1 MKFNWTTAQGK
12 AVSAPVSDILVT
24 AAAGSGKTQV
34 LTGRIIERIIGGA
47 DITRLLV
54 VTFTNAAAAE
64 MRTRI
69 AENLSAAL
77 RDNPQNNH
85 IREQLACLSGAHIT
99 TMHSFCMD
107 IIKRNFYLADLNAGF
122 RIADD
127 AEASLLLMESADEAI
142 EELCHQADR
151 DFLTFADSFSSV
163 RSDNILSELAISMYK
178 FADSMPYPKQWISKQ
193 PQSYK
198 MTTGA
203 EFKKSLICE
212 TLLLAAEEKL
222 LEAKGVLAAAK
233 EFCAAENCLS
243 EYSLMFS
250 NDIEC
255 VSALIKSADDYDRL
269 HASLSDFSFTRRVSA
284 KDAPI
289 ELKTQLDKMRDRARK
304 LISDLFAKN
313 FRFSSDENA
322 RIMNDALPI
331 VKGAVTLVL
340 KIMEI
345 FTEKKRKRNILDY
358 SDMEHIAVSLLDDNG
373 KPSEVAV
380 DIRKSFD
387 EIYIDEYQ
395 DTSETQEL
403 VFGLISGRIENC
415 PNVFMVGDLKQSIY
429 GFRQSSP
436 ALFAE
441 KKKTYKSDGDKY
453 IKIALTKNFRSSKPI
468 IDFVNHIFSNLMN
481 NSIGGVDYDSEEQ
494 LVKGTDYPDISHPI
508 EVAVIRVD
516 EKNVPEEYDE
526 DYAQD
531 LSSIEA
537 EALYISMKIK
547 DMVGKEYVYDAKRNV
562 SRIMKYSDIA
572 IISRSVKTAAP
583 LIEDVL
589 TSENIPVYCDS
600 SGGYFE
606 TSEIKGMLALLS
618 TIDNPRNDIPL
629 ISALRIPTIG
639 FDEDMLAT
647 IRIYDKRGDFY
658 DALKMCAE
666 SGTSEAEKCSIFLDR
681 LNRWRFLSEHLPCD
695 ELIEL
700 LYDETGYM
708 DFALAMPGGELRAA
722 NLRLLTERAR
732 AFEKTSFRGLFNFIN
747 FIDKMREKSDS
758 GSAKIIGEGHDVV
771 RVMSIHKSKG
781 LEFPVVI
788 LIGCGKSFN
797 RRDESEKL
805 TFHKKLGTGADFVD
819 TTLRCSY
826 PTPAKAAVAA
836 ANRADSV
843 SEELRVL
850 YVALTRA
857 KERLIITATTKNPM
871 STVMSWRIGAS
882 LASAGGFGA
891 AKSFLDWIGACL
903 ITANCP
909 GLSQYC
915 DRENGKGTEILFDFH
930 PICMPNTVAE
940 HIEKNEEESIDT
952 DELLSGIYYSY
963 PHKNLSS
970 IPSKISVSEMKSL
983 LREEGDADEHIYNPF
998 ALAPIKKPRF
1008 IRDKDELSATEK
1020 GSLIHLIMQTL
1031 PLPVN
1036 AIDDIKNH
1044 VSSLFER
1051 GIITKKM
1058 TESVPWEKIFAFFDS
1073 SLGKRMMASDKVVRE
1088 KPFTDNI
1095 SASLITKNPQD
1106 SKEKILVQGII
1117 DCYFFENDQIIL
1129 IDYKTD
1135 KVSDKALILEKYRVQ
1150 AEAYASF
1157 LERKYS
1163 KECKKYIYLFDIDDI
1178 IEII

>member
-1 MKFNWTTAQGK
+1 MKFNWTAAQGK
-12 AVSAPVSDILVT
+12 AVHAPVSDILVT

-64 MRTRI
+64 MRGRI

-77 RDNPQNNH
+77 RDNPKNNH

-107 IIKRNFYLADLNAGF
+107 IIKRNFYLAGLNAGF

-127 AEASLLLMESADEAI
+127 AESSLLLMESADEAI
-142 EELCHQADR
+142 EELYRQADR
-151 DFLTFADSFSSV
+151 DFLVFADSFSSV
-163 RSDNILSELAISMYK
+163 RSDNIISELAISMYK
-178 FADSMPYPKQWISKQ
+178 FADSMPYPEQWIREQSQ
-193 PQSYK
+193 PYN
-198 MTTGA
+198 MTTGV
-203 EFKKSLICE
+203 EFKSGPICE
-212 TLLLAAEEKL
+212 TLLFAAREKL
-222 LEAKGVLAAAK
+222 IEAKGILAAAK
-233 EFCAAENCLS
+233 EFCTAENCLL
-243 EYSLMFS
+243 EYGSMFS

-269 HASLSDFSFTRRVSA
+269 HAALSGFSFTRRVSA

-289 ELKTQLDKMRDRARK
+289 ELKAQLDKMRDRAKK
-304 LISDLFAKN
+304 LVTDLFAKN

-322 RIMNDALPI
+322 KIMNDALPI
-331 VKGAVTLVL
+331 VKGAIALVL

-345 FTEKKRKRNILDY
+345 FREKKRKRNILDY
-358 SDMEHIAVSLLDDNG
+358 SDMEHIAVSLLDDKG

-403 VFGLISGRIENC
+403 IFSLISGRAENN

-441 KKKTYKSDGDKY
+441 KKKTYSKDGDKY

-481 NSIGGVDYDSEEQ
+481 QSIGGVEYDSEEQ
-494 LVKGTDYPDISHPI
+494 LVMGTDYPDILHPI
-508 EVAVIRVD
+508 EVAVIN
-516 EKNVPEEYDE
+516 EGEINLPDE
-526 DYAQD
+526 DDEEVAQD
-531 LSSIEA
+531 ISSIQA
-537 EALYISMKIK
+537 EALYISEKIK
-547 DMVGKEYVYDAKRNV
+547 AMVGKEYVYDAKRGV

-583 LIEDVL
+583 LIEDIL
-589 TSENIPVYCDS
+589 TSVNIPVYCDS
-600 SGGYFE
+600 GGGYYE
-606 TSEIKGMLALLS
+606 TSEIRGMLSLLS
-618 TIDNPRNDIPL
+618 AIDNPRNDIPL

-639 FDEDMLAT
+639 FNEDMLAT
-647 IRIYDKRGDFY
+647 IRTYDKRGDFY
-658 DALKMCAE
+658 DALKKCAK
-666 SGTSEAEKCSIFLDR
+666 SDTPEAEKCKIFLER

-695 ELIEL
+695 ELIEQ
-700 LYDETGYM
+700 LYDETGYK

-747 FIDKMREKSDS
+747 FIDKMRVKSDF

-788 LIGCGKSFN
+788 LIGSGKGFN

-805 TFHKKLGTGADFVD
+805 TFHKKIGTGTDFVD

-836 ANRADSV
+836 AKRVDSV

-891 AKSFLDWIGACL
+891 AKCFLDWIGACL

-915 DRENGKGTEILFDFH
+915 DRENGTGPEILFDFH
-930 PICMPNTVAE
+930 PIRMPDTL
-940 HIEKNEEESIDT
+940 EKRTEKHEEESIA
-952 DELLSGIYYSY
+952 DELLSCIYYSY
-963 PHKNLSS
+963 PHKHLSS
-970 IPSKISVSEMKSL
+970 IPSKISVSEMKRL
-983 LREEGDADEHIYNPF
+983 QREADFEDDGIFNPF
-998 ALAPIKKPRF
+998 AQAPIKKPRF

-1031 PLPVN
+1031 PLPVRS
-1036 AIDDIKNH
+1036 IDDISNH
-1044 VSSLFER
+1044 VLSLFEM
-1051 GIITKKM
+1051 GIITKNM
-1058 TESVPWEKIFAFFDS
+1058 TEAVPFEKIFAFFDS
-1073 SLGKRMMASDKVVRE
+1073 SLGKRMEASDKVVRE
-1088 KPFTDNI
+1088 KPFTDI
-1095 SASLITKNPQD
+1095 VSASLITKKAED

-1117 DCYFFENDQIIL
+1117 DCYFFENDKVIL

-1135 KVSDKALILEKYRVQ
+1135 KVNEKTLILEKYRLQ
-1150 AEAYASF
+1150 LESYASF

-1163 KECKKYIYLFDIDDI
+1163 KKCEKYIYLFDIDDI